1 MKTMIEF
8 LKSLGLDTPLIVS
21 GLAGGIASIKKQ
33 SSLSFIERF
42 ISVLSGGFSANYLTP
57 FVADFMNLTENALL
71 GIAFLV
77 GYGGLAT
84 VEFWFKKLHNKKED
98 SKTE

>member
-1 MKTMIEF
+1 MKPMIEF

-21 GLAGGIASIKKQ
+21 GIAGGIASLKKQ
-33 SSLSFIERF
+33 TKLTWFERF
-42 ISVLSGGFSANYLTP
+42 ISVLAGGFSANYLTP
-57 FVADFMNLTENALL
+57 FVADFMNLSQNSLL

-84 VEFWFKKLHNKKED
+84 VEYWFQRLHQKKNE
-98 SKTE
+98 SNE